1 MVLIDKTFL
10 FGKGTTM
17 TILSVNPAT
26 EEVIAQFEPHSDVQV
41 SQILDRARGA
51 FVKWRTVPL
60 GERGA
65 ILRRVAG
72 YLHANK
78 SSLALLATQ
87 EMGKPI
93 SESEAEIE
101 KCAWNCDY
109 YAHNTGRFLAP
120 EQIESSATESYVE
133 FAPIGTVLAVM
144 PWNFPFWQVFR
155 FAAPALMAGNVALL
169 KHASNVPRCA
179 LAIEEVFCESGF
191 PTGAFRTLM
200 MGSAAVEQI

>member
-93 SESEAEIE
+93 SEAEAEVE

-109 YAHNTGRFLAP
+109 FAENAERFLAD
-120 EQIESSATESYVE
+120 QQVVSRATESYV
-133 FAPIGTVLAVM
+133 
-144 PWNFPFWQVFR
+144 
-155 FAAPALMAGNVALL
+155 
-169 KHASNVPRCA
+169 
-179 LAIEEVFCESGF
+179 
-191 PTGAFRTLM
+191 AFRPL
-200 MGSAAVEQI
+200 GVI